1 MTFTQAEYKLKAFM
15 RDMGFVGELPHPNE
29 EVSES
34 NSNGFWLLKTIT
46 GSHIAI
52 VSEDSEVE
60 LLWVR
65 EN

>member
-34 NSNGFWLLKTIT
+34 NSHGFWLLKDVT
-46 GSHIAI
+46 GRYIAE
-52 VSEDSEVE
+52 VSEDGFVR

-65 EN
+65 QR

>member
-15 RDMGFVGELPHPNE
+15 RDMGFVGELPHPSKE
-29 EVSES
+29 ISES

-46 GSHIAI
+46 GSNLAI
-52 VSEDSEVE
+52 VSEEGEVE

-65 EN
+65 QR